1 MFDDEDDCDGCGRFE
16 CECNEDRE
24 VDDFDRCPDCNRI
37 GCWDCGGFAGGG
49 VEWVWY
55 DEPPVRGDYARVR
68 RRLAA
73 KRRRADRHHAALA
86 RVGQRLRR
94 AIRAAW
100 LRRHPAPHPASCSCN
115 DCVPF

>member
-1 MFDDEDDCDGCGRFE
+1 MFDDEDDCD
-16 CECNEDRE
+16 
-24 VDDFDRCPDCNRI
+24 DRCPDCNRI
-37 GCWDCGGFAGGG
+37 DCWGCDGFTGGG

-55 DEPPVRGDYARVR
+55 DEPPARRDYARVR

-73 KRRRADRHHAALA
+73 KRRRAGQHHAALA
-86 RVGQRLRR
+86 RFGQRLQR

-100 LRRHPAPHPASCSCN
+100 LRRHPGPHAASCSCN